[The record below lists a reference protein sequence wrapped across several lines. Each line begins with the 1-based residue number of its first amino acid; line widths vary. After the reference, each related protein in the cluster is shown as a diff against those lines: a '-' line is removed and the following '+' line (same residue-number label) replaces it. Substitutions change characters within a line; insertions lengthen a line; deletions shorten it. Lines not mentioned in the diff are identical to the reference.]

1 MNTRTFFSFLITGT
15 LLLVPVVTSAA
26 TAKFEVT
33 GWMPYWR
40 GATSTNDVLPH
51 INDMTEVNPFV
62 YTIKSNGTLLDNG
75 NLSAEPWASFIN
87 TAKADKVRVIPTIMT
102 SDGTLLHTLINTKAH
117 RDSFA
122 SNIVQTV
129 NAGGFDGIDIDFEG
143 KHAEDKD
150 NFSLFLQNLYQRMGS
165 KWVMCTIEA
174 RTPLADRYAGT
185 DIPPDASIY
194 SNDFAKIN
202 KYCDRVRIMTYDQQG
217 VDLTLSNKA
226 ASSSLLYAPIADP
239 AWVEKVVNLTA
250 QQVSRNKILIGIPTY
265 GYEYEVTVYAN
276 NQYMY
281 DILWTFNPGYATQI
295 ALQYGITPTRN
306 SAGEMNFTY
315 VSNDNAPPAT
325 SVIPNSALLAS
336 AAASMYATQYNSH
349 LSFRMI
355 DWPDAQTVQDK
366 INLAKKLG
374 VRGISIFK
382 LDGGEDQG
390 LWTVLDNNK
399 K

>member
-1 MNTRTFFSFLITGT
+1 MNTRTLFSIVITGALLIT
-15 LLLVPVVTSAA
+15 PVITSAA
-26 TAKFEVT
+26 TSKFEVT

-51 INDMTEVNPFV
+51 ITAMTEVNPFV

-75 NLSAEPWASFIN
+75 NLSAEPWASFIA

-122 SNIVQTV
+122 ANIVQAV
-129 NAGGFDGIDIDFEG
+129 KAGGFDGIDIDFEG

-150 NFSLFLQNLYQRMGS
+150 NFSLFLQNLYQRMGP

-174 RTPLADRYAGT
+174 RTPLQDRYAGT

-202 KYCDRVRIMTYDQQG
+202 QYCDRVRIMTYDQQG
-217 VDLTLSNKA
+217 VDLTLANQA
-226 ASSSLLYAPIADP
+226 ASSSLIYAPVADP

-250 QQVSRNKILIGIPTY
+250 QQVARNKILIGVPTY
-265 GYEYEVTVYAN
+265 GYEYDVTAYAN
-276 NQYMY
+276 NQYIY

-295 ALQYGITPTRN
+295 ALQYGVTPTRN

-325 SVIPNSALLAS
+325 SVTPNSAMLAS
-336 AAASMYATQYNSH
+336 AAASLYATQYNSH
-349 LSFRMI
+349 LNFRLI

-374 VRGISIFK
+374 IRGISIFK

-390 LWTVLDNNK
+390 MWTVLENNK

>member
-1 MNTRTFFSFLITGT
+1 
-15 LLLVPVVTSAA
+15 
-26 TAKFEVT
+26 
-33 GWMPYWR
+33 
-40 GATSTNDVLPH
+40 
-51 INDMTEVNPFV
+51 MTEVNPFV

>member
-194 SNDFAKIN
+194 SND
-202 KYCDRVRIMTYDQQG
+202 QQ
-217 VDLTLSNKA
+217 
-226 ASSSLLYAPIADP
+226 
-239 AWVEKVVNLTA
+239 
-250 QQVSRNKILIGIPTY
+250 IL
-265 GYEYEVTVYAN
+265 
-276 NQYMY
+276 
-281 DILWTFNPGYATQI
+281 
-295 ALQYGITPTRN
+295 
-306 SAGEMNFTY
+306 
-315 VSNDNAPPAT
+315 
-325 SVIPNSALLAS
+325 
-336 AAASMYATQYNSH
+336 
-349 LSFRMI
+349 
-355 DWPDAQTVQDK
+355 
-366 INLAKKLG
+366 
-374 VRGISIFK
+374 
-382 LDGGEDQG
+382 
-390 LWTVLDNNK
+390 
-399 K
+399 